1 MHPDDIRASIL
12 DGTIRAISVDTC
24 IFDAANLRLEHGQ
37 LKQLESL
44 AASGFRLVF
53 SEMTVKEIRG
63 HLAKKTEEAR
73 SSLQKGLADSV
84 NHWALPEEKKNQLLK
99 DVVGDADFNGAATT
113 RLSTFLQRCK
123 AEIVGAREHLDVDK
137 LISSYFDQK
146 APFESTKDK
155 KSEFPDAI
163 ALLSLG
169 SWANQERTSILFV
182 TKDKGCTSYC
192 ETDGRLAAIDDLGAA
207 LTLVQE
213 RNDHTRK
220 LTDLV
225 ARRIEQ
231 GAYPE
236 FAEQLTRRIS
246 DSLHD
251 IDFRPEAT
259 SAFYFDAEMDGEH
272 VVDAKF
278 ESKNGIPVLN
288 PVGYVDDELTVQGNV
303 AVNLEVVGVFSFSV
317 RDGIDRDMVRIGR
330 GRAARKLRLNIEV
343 LYTFED
349 FANDEPEL
357 VEIELVP
364 TSIDVNFGEVG
375 PDYES

>member
-1 MHPDDIRASIL
+1 M
-12 DGTIRAISVDTC
+12 
-24 IFDAANLRLEHGQ
+24 
-37 LKQLESL
+37 
-44 AASGFRLVF
+44 
-53 SEMTVKEIRG
+53 
-63 HLAKKTEEAR
+63 
-73 SSLQKGLADSV
+73 
-84 NHWALPEEKKNQLLK
+84 
-99 DVVGDADFNGAATT
+99 
-113 RLSTFLQRCK
+113 
-123 AEIVGAREHLDVDK
+123 
-137 LISSYFDQK
+137 
-146 APFESTKDK
+146 
-155 KSEFPDAI
+155 
-163 ALLSLG
+163 SLG

-259 SAFYFDAEMDGEH
+259 SAFYFDAEMDDEH

-278 ESKNGIPVLN
+278 ESKDGIPVLN
-288 PVGYVDDELTVQGNV
+288 PVGYVDDELAVQGNV
-303 AVNLEVVGVFSFSV
+303 VVNLEVVGVFSFSV

-357 VEIELVP
+357 VEIEIVP